1 MIINTILV
9 IDDSPTDRH
18 ILSRMLTK
26 SGYQVGT
33 AESGE
38 EGVLKIKQYMPDLV
52 LMDVVMPGINGF
64 QATRMLARDDET
76 RHIPVILCT
85 SKDQETDKIWGL
97 RQGARAYITK
107 PVSIDDL
114 LQKIKNLDFP

>member
-1 MIINTILV
+1 MTINTILV
-9 IDDSPTDRH
+9 VDDSPTDRH

-26 SGYQVGT
+26 NGYQVGT
-33 AESGE
+33 AVSGE

-107 PVSIDDL
+107 PIKVEDL
-114 LQKIKNLDFP
+114 LQKINSLDLA

>member
-1 MIINTILV
+1 MV

-26 SGYQVGT
+26 GGYQVGT

-114 LQKIKNLDFP
+114 LQKIKNLDFA

>member
-1 MIINTILV
+1 MTINTILV

-38 EGVLKIKQYMPDLV
+38 EGVLKIKQYRPDLV

-64 QATRMLARDDET
+64 QATRLLARDDET
-76 RHIPVILCT
+76 RHIPIILCT

-107 PVSIDDL
+107 PVKIEDL
-114 LQKIKNLDFP
+114 LQKINSLEHA

>member
-1 MIINTILV
+1 MTINTILV

-64 QATRMLARDDET
+64 QATRMLARDDDT

-85 SKDQETDKIWGL
+85 SKDQETDRIWGL

-107 PVSIDDL
+107 PVKIEDL
-114 LQKIKNLDFP
+114 LQKINSLEHA

>member
-1 MIINTILV
+1 MV

>member
-1 MIINTILV
+1 MTINTILV

-18 ILSRMLTK
+18 ILSRMLTQ

-38 EGVLKIKQYMPDLV
+38 EGVLKIKQDMPDLV

-97 RQGARAYITK
+97 RQGARGYITK
-107 PVSIDDL
+107 PVKIEDL
-114 LQKIKNLDFP
+114 LQKIKSLDF

>member
-114 LQKIKNLDFP
+114 LQKIKNLDFA

>member
-1 MIINTILV
+1 MTISTILV

-38 EGVLKIKQYMPDLV
+38 EAMTKIRQHLPDLI

-76 RHIPVILCT
+76 RRIPIILCT
-85 SKDQETDKIWGL
+85 SKNQETDKIWGL

-107 PVSIDDL
+107 PVKIEDL
-114 LQKIKNLDFP
+114 LQKINSLDFA